1 MTRSTP
7 PRPAGG
13 ARAGRGGVTTEETM
27 YEHLYAAYA
36 QTKILEKYGTLHGI
50 SKELVERVFENKA
63 TPEELKNYE
72 ENAVRL
78 VDHFVT
84 DMRRTELKDLSRL
97 DKQIVTAI
105 DATNYVNFQ
114 RSDEPYAKVVPGE
127 TVIGLLKNNNPPA
140 FFGFGASRGRSEN
153 LSPVQIVPQFG
164 LDYTGSDYV
173 IKDGDI
179 SRPVP
184 FLFIMVT
191 PMTEALKKQFRVPLD
206 PLIFDAMEGIANDT
220 EEDPILREMGSLM
233 TRPDVA
239 AIAVRG
245 ALSDDEMKARTQK
258 YKDRGYSVRKK
269 SAEPPY
275 TGLGSSQHGATLEGQ
290 DFHPEMGLET
300 MAAPS
305 DGETPVGGK
314 GTYIDLLVPKPAST
328 GTRDPTLPW
337 GQDRIRI
344 AAWDR
349 DWNVTASKEEVDRG
363 YERAVAGYS
372 DEVKAGLQ
380 KSMVAHGAMMAAN
393 KEGLANA
400 PAGVASKPE
409 TKKGLKD
416 HTKAAKRSI
425 VRKTLGS
432 VVAALRFM
440 NSDKDKNKDRN
451 KKKKKKNVDGS
462 DDRQESTRKRASG
475 E

>member
-1 MTRSTP
+1 
-7 PRPAGG
+7 
-13 ARAGRGGVTTEETM
+13 M

-114 RSDEPYAKVVPGE
+114 RSDEPYAKVVPGT
-127 TVIGLLKNNNPPA
+127 TVKNLLENDNPPA
-140 FFGFGASRGRSEN
+140 FFGFGASRNRSEN

-164 LDYTGSDYV
+164 LDYPTSDYV

-206 PLIFDAMEGIANDT
+206 PLILDAMKGFADDT
-220 EEDPILREMGSLM
+220 EEHPILREMGSLIA
-233 TRPDVA
+233 RPDVA
-239 AIAVRG
+239 TIVVRG
-245 ALSDDEMKARTQK
+245 ALSDDEMKAVVEK
-258 YKDRGYSVRKK
+258 YKGYYVKTK
-269 SAEPPY
+269 GAEPPY

-290 DFHPEMGLET
+290 DFHPEMGLEL
-300 MAAPS
+300 MAAPGK
-305 DGETPVGGK
+305 GETPVGGK
-314 GTYIDLLVPKPAST
+314 GTYIDLLVPKPAGT

-349 DWNVTASKEEVDRG
+349 NWNVTASKEEVDRG

-380 KSMVAHGAMMAAN
+380 KSMLSHDKMMAAN
-393 KEGLANA
+393 KEGLAKV
-400 PAGVASKPE
+400 PASVESKPE
-409 TKKGLKD
+409 TKKGSNDL
-416 HTKAAKRSI
+416 TKAAKRSV
-425 VRKTLGS
+425 VRLKLGG
-432 VVAALRFM
+432 VVAALSFM